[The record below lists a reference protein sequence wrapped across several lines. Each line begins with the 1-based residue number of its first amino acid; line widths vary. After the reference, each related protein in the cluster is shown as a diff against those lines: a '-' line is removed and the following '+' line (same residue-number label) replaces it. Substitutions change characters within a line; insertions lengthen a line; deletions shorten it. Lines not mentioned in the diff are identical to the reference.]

1 MGKETKLNDDIK
13 LLQGDCIELIR
24 DVPSESVNSIIS
36 DPPYFL
42 GMTHNGQKG
51 CFNDLAICKPFYEK
65 LFTEYKRVLKPDGC
79 VYFFCDWR
87 SYAFYYPIMYG
98 ILGVKN
104 MLVWDK
110 KSGPG
115 NYYSYQHELVM
126 FTTKRHGFNVKGT
139 YSIILD
145 VPSFCSGAKKT
156 NGEKLHPT
164 QKPIELI
171 EKFILHSTTE
181 GDTVLDSFMGSGTT
195 GVACI
200 NTGRRFI
207 GMELDDE
214 YLGIAK
220 ARLENSIKEKQL
232 DLFYKEKEVKPCLE

>member
-1 MGKETKLNDDIK
+1 MELTENINR
-13 LLQGDCIELIR
+13 LQGDCIDLLPKIP
-24 DVPSESVNSIIS
+24 DGSINSIIT

-51 CFNDLAICKPFYEK
+51 CFNDLAICKPFYQK

-87 SYAFYYPIMYG
+87 SYAFYYPIMNG

-115 NYYSYQHELVM
+115 NFYNYQHELIL
-126 FTTKRHGFNVKGT
+126 FTTKRNALNVKGS
-139 YSIILD
+139 YNIITGIL
-145 VPSFCSGAKKT
+145 SFSNGAKKT
-156 NGEKLHPT
+156 NGEKIHPT

-171 EKFILHSTTE
+171 EKFIRDSTDS
-181 GDTVLDSFMGSGTT
+181 GDTVLDSFAGSGTT

-200 NTGRRFI
+200 NTDRRFI
-207 GMELDDE
+207 GIELDDN
-214 YLGIAK
+214 YFAIAK
-220 ARLENSIKEKQL
+220 QRIETALKEKQQ
-232 DLFYKEKEVKPCLE
+232 DLFCEQQGAVNA

>member
-1 MGKETKLNDDIK
+1 MQINKNIEI
-13 LLQGDCIELIR
+13 LQGDCIELLEKI
-24 DVPSESVNSIIS
+24 PEHTVNSIIT

-51 CFNDLAICKPFYEK
+51 CFKDLAICKPFYEK
-65 LFTEYKRVLKPDGC
+65 LFNEYKRVLKPDGC

-126 FTTKRHGFNVKGT
+126 FTTKRHGFNVKGACGVI
-139 YSIILD
+139 SD
-145 VPSFCSGAKKT
+145 VPSFRSGAKKT
-156 NGEKLHPT
+156 NGEKLHST

-171 EKFILHSTTE
+171 EKFILHSTNE
-181 GDTVLDSFMGSGTT
+181 GDTILDTFMGSGTT
-195 GVACI
+195 GVASI
-200 NTGRRFI
+200 NTNRRFI
-207 GMELDDE
+207 GMELDDK
-214 YLGIAK
+214 YFGIAK
-220 ARLENSIKEKQL
+220 KRLENSLKQG
-232 DLFYKEKEVKPCLE
+232 V

>member
-1 MGKETKLNDDIK
+1 MELTENIN
-13 LLQGDCIELIR
+13 LLQGDCIDLLPKIP
-24 DVPSESVNSIIS
+24 DGSINSIIT

-51 CFNDLAICKPFYEK
+51 CFNDLAICKPFYQK

-87 SYAFYYPIMYG
+87 SYAFYYPIMNG

-115 NYYSYQHELVM
+115 NFYNYQHELIL
-126 FTTKRHGFNVKGT
+126 FTTKRNALNVKGS
-139 YSIILD
+139 YNIITGIL
-145 VPSFCSGAKKT
+145 SFSNGAKKT
-156 NGEKLHPT
+156 NGEKIHPT

-171 EKFILHSTTE
+171 EKFIRDSTDS
-181 GDTVLDSFMGSGTT
+181 GDTVLDSFAGSGTT

-207 GMELDDE
+207 GIELDDN
-214 YLGIAK
+214 YFAIAK
-220 ARLENSIKEKQL
+220 QRIEKALTEKQQN
-232 DLFYKEKEVKPCLE
+232 LFGEHGEAVNA

>member
-1 MGKETKLNDDIK
+1 MELTENIS
-13 LLQGDCIELIR
+13 LLHGECTVLLSKITDGSI
-24 DVPSESVNSIIS
+24 NSIIT

-51 CFNDLAICKPFYEK
+51 CFNDLAICKPFYQK

-87 SYAFYYPIMYG
+87 SYAFYYPIMNG

-115 NYYSYQHELVM
+115 NFYNYQHELIL
-126 FTTKRHGFNVKGT
+126 FTTKRNALNVKGS
-139 YSIILD
+139 YNIITGIL
-145 VPSFCSGAKKT
+145 SFSNGAKKT
-156 NGEKLHPT
+156 NGEKIHPT

-171 EKFILHSTTE
+171 EKFIRDSTDS
-181 GDTVLDSFMGSGTT
+181 GDTVLDSFAGSGTT

-207 GMELDDE
+207 GIELDDN
-214 YLGIAK
+214 YFAIAK
-220 ARLENSIKEKQL
+220 QRIETALKEKQQ
-232 DLFYKEKEVKPCLE
+232 DLFCEQQGAVNA

>member
-1 MGKETKLNDDIK
+1 MTEDIK
-13 LLQGDCIELIR
+13 LLHGDCLDLLPKIPDSSI
-24 DVPSESVNSIIS
+24 NSIIT

-42 GMTHNGQKG
+42 GMTHNGQRG
-51 CFNDLAICKPFYEK
+51 VFNDLAICKPFYEK
-65 LFTEYKRVLKPDGC
+65 LFTEYKRILKTDGC

-87 SYAFYYPIMYG
+87 SYAFYYPIMYS

-115 NYYSYQHELVM
+115 NFYIYQHELII
-126 FTTKRHGFNVKGT
+126 FTTKRNSFNIKGT
-139 YSIILD
+139 YSVISD
-145 VPSFCSGAKKT
+145 VQSFCSGAKKT

-164 QKPIELI
+164 QKPIALI
-171 EKFILHSTTE
+171 EKFILHSTNE
-181 GDTVLDSFMGSGTT
+181 GDNVLDTFMGSGTT

-200 NTGRRFI
+200 KTNRKFI

-214 YLGIAK
+214 YFCIAK
-220 ARLENSIKEKQL
+220 TRLKNAIKEKQQ
-232 DLFYKEKEVKPCLE
+232 DLFYENKEVVNE

>member
-1 MGKETKLNDDIK
+1 MELTENIN
-13 LLQGDCIELIR
+13 LLRGDCIDLLPKIP
-24 DVPSESVNSIIS
+24 DGSIDSIIT

-65 LFTEYKRVLKPDGC
+65 LFTEYKRVLKPIGC

-87 SYAFYYPIMYG
+87 SYAFYYPIMNG

-110 KSGPG
+110 QSGAG
-115 NYYSYQHELVM
+115 NFYTYQHELTI
-126 FTTKRHGFNVKGT
+126 FTTKRNAFNVKGT
-139 YSIILD
+139 KNIITGIR
-145 VPSFCSGAKKT
+145 SFSTGAKKT
-156 NGEKLHPT
+156 NGEKVHPT

-171 EKFILHSTTE
+171 EKFILDSTDT
-181 GDTVLDSFMGSGTT
+181 GDTVLDSFAGSGTT

-200 NTGRRFI
+200 NTDRKFI
-207 GMELDDE
+207 GMELDDN
-214 YLGIAK
+214 YFAIATQRIEK
-220 ARLENSIKEKQL
+220 ALKEKRQN
-232 DLFYKEKEVKPCLE
+232 LFGEHGEAVNA

>member
-1 MGKETKLNDDIK
+1 MKLDENIEI
-13 LLQGDCIELIR
+13 LQGDCIELIGKIE
-24 DVPSESVNSIIS
+24 DQSINSVIT

-65 LFTEYKRVLKPDGC
+65 LFTEYRRILKPDGC

-87 SYAFYYPIMYG
+87 SYAFYFPIMYG

-115 NYYSYQHELVM
+115 NFYSYQHELVI
-126 FTTKRHGFNVKGT
+126 FTTKRDGFNVKGT
-139 YSIILD
+139 CSIISGIS
-145 VPSFCSGAKKT
+145 SFCSGAKKT
-156 NGEKLHPT
+156 NGEKIHPT

-171 EKFILHSTTE
+171 EKFILDSTNE
-181 GDTVLDSFMGSGTT
+181 GDVILDTFMGSCTT

-200 NTGRRFI
+200 NTDRRFI
-207 GMELDDE
+207 GMELDDN
-214 YLGIAK
+214 YFTIAK
-220 ARLENSIKEKQL
+220 TRIENVIREKKQS
-232 DLFYKEKEVKPCLE
+232 LFREQGAATNA

>member
-1 MGKETKLNDDIK
+1 MELTENIN
-13 LLQGDCIELIR
+13 LLQGDCIDLLPKIP
-24 DVPSESVNSIIS
+24 DGSINSIIT

-42 GMTHNGQKG
+42 GMTHNGQRG
-51 CFNDLAICKPFYEK
+51 CFNDLAICKPFYQK

-87 SYAFYYPIMYG
+87 SYAFYYPIMNG

-115 NYYSYQHELVM
+115 NFYNYQHELIL
-126 FTTKRHGFNVKGT
+126 FTTKRNALNVKGS
-139 YSIILD
+139 YNIITGIL
-145 VPSFCSGAKKT
+145 SFSNGAKKT
-156 NGEKLHPT
+156 NGEKIHPT

-171 EKFILHSTTE
+171 EKFIRDSTDS
-181 GDTVLDSFMGSGTT
+181 GDTVLDSFAGSGTT

-207 GMELDDE
+207 GIELDDN
-214 YLGIAK
+214 YFAIAK
-220 ARLENSIKEKQL
+220 QRIETALKEKQQ
-232 DLFYKEKEVKPCLE
+232 DLFCEQQGAVNA

>member
-1 MGKETKLNDDIK
+1 MKLSDDIE
-13 LLQGDCIELIR
+13 LLHGDCLDLLPKIPEGSI
-24 DVPSESVNSIIS
+24 NSIIT

-51 CFNDLAICKPFYEK
+51 VFNDLVICKPFYEK
-65 LFTEYKRVLKPDGC
+65 LFSEYERVLKPDGC

-87 SYAFYYPIMYG
+87 SYAFYYPVMYS

-115 NYYSYQHELVM
+115 NFYSYQHELIL
-126 FTTKRHGFNVKGT
+126 FTTKRNAFNVKGT
-139 YSIILD
+139 YSVITGIR
-145 VPSFCSGAKKT
+145 SFSNGAKKT

-171 EKFILHSTTE
+171 EKFIKDSTNE
-181 GDTVLDSFMGSGTT
+181 GDTILDTFTGSGTT

-200 NTGRRFI
+200 RTGRKFI
-207 GMELDDE
+207 GMEIDNGYFE
-214 YLGIAK
+214 IAGK
-220 ARLENSIKEKQL
+220 RIKTALQEQKQ
-232 DLFYKEKEVKPCLE
+232 DLFYEEKGAVNE

>member
-1 MGKETKLNDDIK
+1 MQLDENIEILH
-13 LLQGDCIELIR
+13 GDCLEFIGKIEDQSIN
-24 DVPSESVNSIIS
+24 SVIT

-65 LFTEYKRVLKPDGC
+65 LFTEYRRILKPDGC

-87 SYAFYYPIMYG
+87 SYAFYFPIMYG

-115 NYYSYQHELVM
+115 NFYSYQHELVI
-126 FTTKRHGFNVKGT
+126 FTTKRNGFNVKGT
-139 YSIILD
+139 YSIISGI
-145 VPSFCSGAKKT
+145 PSFSSGAKKT
-156 NGEKLHPT
+156 NGEKIHPT

-171 EKFILHSTTE
+171 EKFILDSTNE
-181 GDTVLDSFMGSGTT
+181 GDVILDTFMGSCTT

-200 NTGRRFI
+200 NTDRRFI
-207 GMELDDE
+207 GMELDDN
-214 YLGIAK
+214 YFTIAK
-220 ARLENSIKEKQL
+220 TRIENVIREKKQSP
-232 DLFYKEKEVKPCLE
+232 FREQGAATNA

>member
-1 MGKETKLNDDIK
+1 MELTENIN
-13 LLQGDCIELIR
+13 LLRGDCIDLLPKIP
-24 DVPSESVNSIIS
+24 DGSIDSIIT

-42 GMTHNGQKG
+42 GMTHNGQRG

-65 LFTEYKRVLKPDGC
+65 LFTAYKRILKPDGC

-87 SYAFYYPIMYG
+87 SYAFYYPIMNG

-110 KSGPG
+110 QSGAG
-115 NYYSYQHELVM
+115 NFYTYQHELVM
-126 FTTKRHGFNVKGT
+126 FTTNRNAFNVKGT
-139 YSIILD
+139 YNIITGIR
-145 VPSFCSGAKKT
+145 SFSTGAKKT
-156 NGEKLHPT
+156 NGEKVHPT

-171 EKFILHSTTE
+171 EKFIRDSTDA
-181 GDTVLDSFMGSGTT
+181 GDTVLDSFAGSGTT

-207 GMELDDE
+207 GIELDE
-214 YLGIAK
+214 NYFAIAK
-220 ARLENSIKEKQL
+220 QRIEKALTEKQQN
-232 DLFYKEKEVKPCLE
+232 LFGEHGEAVNA

>member
-1 MGKETKLNDDIK
+1 MTEDIK
-13 LLQGDCIELIR
+13 LLHGDCINLLPKIP
-24 DVPSESVNSIIS
+24 DSSINSIIT

-42 GMTHNGQKG
+42 GMTHNGQRG
-51 CFNDLAICKPFYEK
+51 AFNDLAICKPFYEK
-65 LFTEYKRVLKPDGC
+65 LFTEYKRILKPDGC

-87 SYAFYYPIMYG
+87 SYAFYYPIVYC

-115 NYYSYQHELVM
+115 NFYTYQHELVI
-126 FTTKRHGFNVKGT
+126 FTTKRNSFNIKGT
-139 YSIILD
+139 CSIISD
-145 VPSFCSGAKKT
+145 VPSFRSGAKKT
-156 NGEKLHPT
+156 NGKKLHPT
-164 QKPIELI
+164 QKPIALI
-171 EKFILHSTTE
+171 EKFILHSTNE
-181 GDTVLDSFMGSGTT
+181 GDTVLDTFMGSGTT

-200 NTGRRFI
+200 KTDRRFI

-220 ARLENSIKEKQL
+220 TRLENAIKEKQQ
-232 DLFYKEKEVKPCLE
+232 DLFYEDKEVVNG

>member
-1 MGKETKLNDDIK
+1 MTEDIK
-13 LLQGDCIELIR
+13 LLYGDCIDLLPKIP
-24 DVPSESVNSIIS
+24 DSSINSIIT

-42 GMTHNGQKG
+42 GMTHNGQRG
-51 CFNDLAICKPFYEK
+51 TFNDLAICKPFYEK
-65 LFTEYKRVLKPDGC
+65 LFKEYKRILKPDGC
-79 VYFFCDWR
+79 VYFSCDWR
-87 SYAFYYPIMYG
+87 SYAFYYPIMYS

-115 NYYSYQHELVM
+115 NFYIYQHELVI
-126 FTTKRHGFNVKGT
+126 FTTKRNSFNIKGT
-139 YSIILD
+139 YSIISD

-164 QKPIELI
+164 QKPIALI
-171 EKFILHSTTE
+171 EKFILHSTNE
-181 GDTVLDSFMGSGTT
+181 GDTVLDTFMGSGTT

-200 NTGRRFI
+200 KTDRRFI

-214 YLGIAK
+214 YFCIAK
-220 ARLENSIKEKQL
+220 ARLENAIKEKQQ
-232 DLFYKEKEVKPCLE
+232 DLFYEDKEVVNE